1 MDNEIK
7 SALNAI
13 PGILKILKD
22 EGDFSEE
29 TIKATFA
36 RYLEYLHR
44 DCSLITIAYIT
55 GYMEGLL
62 NKDHSSEILR
72 KTSKKGIAFLEGNL
86 EGLKN
91 AQNYPML
98 GNIGNA
104 KAIEDDE
111 QEHD

>member
-1 MDNEIK
+1 MNDEIAN
-7 SALNAI
+7 ALNAI
-13 PGILKILKD
+13 PGILKIL
-22 EGDFSEE
+22 EENGDLSEK
-29 TIKATFA
+29 TIRAYFA

-62 NKDHSSEILR
+62 NKNHSSEILR